1 MCGVFSYGKFLYNQ
15 ANLPKNIPTIIGI
28 GLIVTIRERN
38 HVEMDV
44 KIRGKYEDKPLKVKD
59 IRPMLKNIRV
69 KGKLKQQN
77 DQDGEQDENRTNPQN
92 YAAYKMSSTG
102 KKVAEK
108 SILAVTFSAKRLK
121 TKGNS
126 MRHTDSSS
134 LGGQP
139 ASGDAGPLLQAKKQ
153 KEKQEKK
160 AQTSVAIRQHVV
172 HQSTVQNF
180 RQQRRRKRN
189 YQIKRIK
196 NQIQNQTIAS
206 SSIVLL
212 AMVLFVFTLSM
223 FFFLADDGE
232 GNLEAGQ
239 PALMVSIAKSQLGTD
254 DGEKY
259 WQWYGFDESV
269 DWCACF
275 VSWCAD
281 EAGLIEEGIVPM
293 FSGCSEGIQWFMTE
307 GRWIDTA
314 QEIGIKPTPGMIIF
328 FDWEQDGIADH
339 VGIVEVCKRGMVY
352 TIEGNSGDTVA
363 SRYYMQDSKEIMGY
377 GSVRILEEEL

>member
-1 MCGVFSYGKFLYNQ
+1 
-15 ANLPKNIPTIIGI
+15 
-28 GLIVTIRERN
+28 
-38 HVEMDV
+38 MDV
-44 KIRGKYEDKPLKVKD
+44 KIRGKYEEKPLKLKY
-59 IRPMLKNIRV
+59 IRPMLKNIHV

-77 DQDGEQDENRTNPQN
+77 KPKDEQEENRTNPQN

-108 SILAVTFSAKRLK
+108 SILAVNFSAKRLK
-121 TKGNS
+121 IKSNS
-126 MRHTDSSS
+126 MQRSDSSS
-134 LGGQP
+134 PGEYP
-139 ASGDAGPLLQAKKQ
+139 ASVDAGPLLQAKKQ

-160 AQTSVAIRQHVV
+160 VQTVAAIRQHVV

-196 NQIQNQTIAS
+196 NQIRNQTIAS

-223 FFFLADDGE
+223 FFFLADGGE

-239 PALMVSIAKSQLGTD
+239 PALMVSIAKSQLGTE

-259 WQWYGFDESV
+259 WQWYGFDEPV

-281 EAGLIEEGIVPM
+281 EAGLIKEGIVPM
-293 FSGCSEGIQWFMTE
+293 FSGCGEGIQWFME
-307 GRWIDTA
+307 AGRWIDAT
-314 QEIGIKPTPGMIIF
+314 EETGIKPTPGMIIF

-339 VGIVEVCKRGMVY
+339 VGIVEVCKRDMVY
-352 TIEGNSGDTVA
+352 TIEGNSGDAVA
-363 SRYYMQDSKEIMGY
+363 SRYYLQDSAEIMGY

>member
-239 PALMVSIAKSQLGTD
+239 PALMVSIAKSQIGTE

-259 WQWYGFDESV
+259 WRWYGFIEPV

-281 EAGLIEEGIVPM
+281 EAGLIEDGMVPKFAEVNEGIR
-293 FSGCSEGIQWFMTE
+293 WFKNQD
-307 GRWIDTA
+307 RWIDT
-314 QEIGIKPTPGMIIF
+314 EEEPDYKPAPGTLIF

-339 VGIVEVCKRGMVY
+339 VGIVENCRRGVVY
-352 TIEGNSGDTVA
+352 TIEGNLGDMCRNM
-363 SRYYMQDSKEIMGY
+363 RYSLNKDAIIGFGNLMM
-377 GSVRILEEEL
+377 V